1 MINTNKNSLD
11 NKHEKFSHISS
22 ISNHKSTKTHS
33 QKSFSSDFSVKFN
46 KYVQRKKI
54 VKEKISNSILKKI
67 EDKTQK
73 YKRNLIESEK
83 ENQEN
88 HLINQLKIKIKKSYL
103 K

>member
-1 MINTNKNSLD
+1 LD
-11 NKHEKFSHISS
+11 NKQEKSTHISS
-22 ISNHKSTKTHS
+22 ISNNKSTKTHS